1 MSKESIINSSKE
13 LFLKYGV
20 KSVSMDDISRFLGIS
35 KKTIYNFI
43 SNKKD
48 LVSSVV
54 SAFIEEEVEAT
65 KKILKDSN
73 NAIDEITSIG
83 EYVLQSL
90 RSMKPTMAYDLQKY
104 HPEAWRL
111 VEDNHYAYIKEVIR
125 NNIKRGIKEG
135 YYREDIDPI
144 VTSKIYVGMARLLI
158 NENEFPSK
166 DFDKS
171 YIYENFLMYHMN
183 GIINSKG
190 RKELS
195 KQLKLKAA

>member
-43 SNKKD
+43 KNKKD

-54 SAFIEEEVEAT
+54 QAFIDEEVEVT
-65 KKILKDSN
+65 KKIVKEST

-83 EYVLQSL
+83 RYVLQSL
-90 RSMKPTMAYDLQKY
+90 RSMKPSMAYDLQKY
-104 HPEAWRL
+104 HPQAWQL
-111 VEDNHYAYIKEVIR
+111 VEDNHYDYIKVVIQK
-125 NNIKRGIKEG
+125 NIKRGIKEG
-135 YYREDIDPI
+135 YYREDLDPV
-144 VTSKIYVGMARLLI
+144 VTSKIYIGMARLVI
-158 NENEFPSK
+158 NEEEFPSK

-171 YIYENFLMYHMN
+171 YIYEHFLNYHMN

-190 RKELS
+190 RKELA
-195 KQLKLKAA
+195 KQIKLKAA